1 MKPESAAREQNPC
14 LPDALTAPSPCLP
27 LCRGPLDV
35 ELNPSN
41 APFLETATAQ
51 LPPALTS
58 PFFTFTGLLRTR
70 ESLRKQDQ
78 VFRGVAVK
86 PPVPHTAHE
95 LGAYASPSLAL
106 CRPCCI
112 GHAMGSPPRKTPGRP
127 SQTPWLG
134 GQRRWASLSCGRAA
148 EFSWPEAPGHP
159 SKVLL
164 LCSYLGPRLG
174 AAAVDEQCHLTSP
187 EPPARPHPHAGLL
200 SCTREVTARSSTG

>member
-1 MKPESAAREQNPC
+1 MPPSPQRPPGCRAEPKQCPLLGDSNSP
-14 LPDALTAPSPCLP
+14 APSSSH
-27 LCRGPLDV
+27 V
-35 ELNPSN
+35 S
-41 APFLETATAQ
+41 
-51 LPPALTS
+51 
-58 PFFTFTGLLRTR
+58 FFTFTNLLRTR

-78 VFRGVAVK
+78 VFIDVAVK
-86 PPVPHTAHE
+86 PPVPHTAHD
-95 LGAYASPSLAL
+95 LRAYASPSLAL

-134 GQRRWASLSCGRAA
+134 GQRCWASLSCGRAA

-164 LCSYLGPRLG
+164 LSSYLGPRLG
-174 AAAVDEQCHLTSP
+174 TAAMDEGCHLTSP

-200 SCTREVTARSSTG
+200 GCSREVTAQSSTG